1 MGMWTFPADLDE
13 CCQSLITLWIRRRDR
28 IGRLTGW
35 EIWHSLLFSAHYVQ
49 LTWMIIARRL
59 RLKFR
64 PSDKDGWPQLDA
76 SLLAWHLKHATGSIN
91 DKVEGLHSRMA
102 SCSHPMMAIRRMTTQ
117 VNLLSKVTCCT
128 TTSLHP
134 YRFRFLNPCQPFK
147 EFRRILNIEIV
158 INMNQ
163 LLGYVQYPSF
173 HPKF

>member
-13 CCQSLITLWIRRRDR
+13 CCQSLITLWIRRRDG

-35 EIWHSLLFSAHYVQ
+35 DIWHSLLFSAHYVQ

-64 PSDKDGWPQLDA
+64 HSDKDGWPQLDA

-147 EFRRILNIEIV
+147 EWNCDQYESIIGLCTISIV
-158 INMNQ
+158 
-163 LLGYVQYPSF
+163 
-173 HPKF
+173 